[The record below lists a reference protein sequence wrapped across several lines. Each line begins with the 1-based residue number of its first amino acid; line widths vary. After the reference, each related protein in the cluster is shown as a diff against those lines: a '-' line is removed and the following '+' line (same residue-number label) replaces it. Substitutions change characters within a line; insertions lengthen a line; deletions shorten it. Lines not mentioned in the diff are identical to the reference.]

1 MALSSMDEV
10 SPSMD
15 EPFIR
20 QIFGEN
26 CMHHILQMR
35 IPFQLENMMHTI
47 FTKNLMD
54 EDSIHEWR
62 NHIHG

>member
-1 MALSSMDEV
+1 MDEA

-15 EPFIR
+15 GIFIH

-35 IPFQLENMMHTI
+35 IPFYLEDIMHTI
-47 FTKNLMD
+47 FTKNLTD
-54 EDSIHEWR
+54 EGSIHGWR
-62 NHIHG
+62 NLIHE

>member
-1 MALSSMDEV
+1 MDGV
-10 SPSMD
+10 
-15 EPFIR
+15 FIR
-20 QIFGEN
+20 QMFVEN

-54 EDSIHEWR
+54 EDSIR
-62 NHIHG
+62 G